1 MSVKKIESTLY
12 DFAKSL
18 VGSRVLDLYLKYNG
32 IKMLTTATLVPF
44 ALILGKNVFEQVVL
58 EQTGGT
64 KLPVLDDPLLGN
76 ALKLGGLTTLAN
88 ITPDTLLPLGVLML
102 VYNMIKRGQSGGAI
116 SLTKYAKEL
125 FNNRGLDLF
134 MKYQGLKMLSGATLV
149 PFALLFSRDMVQS
162 LFQNGGA
169 LLPVP
174 KKLPFVDDPLF
185 GNYLK
190 LAGLSVATLGPQ
202 TLVPLGVLMILMDTY
217 FLEDLFS
224 DTEEEVENLYGD
236 FTNMVGGVLDIPT
249 KILVKE
255 KPGRQRSYWAG
266 NLVAIKAH
274 KQGIANKIDE
284 LTMYIEKMDES
295 KNAGGQSY
303 PELYKQAKAE
313 LSALP
318 KPGTAEYKD
327 AVKKMKLFG

>member
-1 MSVKKIESTLY
+1 MSVEKIESTLY
-12 DFAKSL
+12 DFAESL

-44 ALILGKNVFEQVVL
+44 ALILGKNVFEEVVL
-58 EQTGGT
+58 NQTGGAQ
-64 KLPVLDDPLLGN
+64 LPVLDDPLLGN

-102 VYNMIKRGQSGGAI
+102 VYNMLQRGQSGGAV
-116 SLTKYAKEL
+116 SFTRYAKEL

-149 PFALLFSRDMVQS
+149 PFALLFSRDMLES
-162 LFQNGGA
+162 LYQTGGA

-217 FLEDLFS
+217 FLQDVLS
-224 DTEEEVENLYGD
+224 DSEELVGNVVSDVSELGNEV
-236 FTNMVGGVLDIPT
+236 TN
-249 KILVKE
+249 IL
-255 KPGRQRSYWAG
+255 
-266 NLVAIKAH
+266 
-274 KQGIANKIDE
+274 
-284 LTMYIEKMDES
+284 
-295 KNAGGQSY
+295 
-303 PELYKQAKAE
+303 
-313 LSALP
+313 
-318 KPGTAEYKD
+318 
-327 AVKKMKLFG
+327 